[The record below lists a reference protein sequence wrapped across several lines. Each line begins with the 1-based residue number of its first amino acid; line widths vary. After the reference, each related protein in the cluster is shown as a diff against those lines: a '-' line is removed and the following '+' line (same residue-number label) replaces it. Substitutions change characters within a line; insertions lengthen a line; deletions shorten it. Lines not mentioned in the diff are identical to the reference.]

1 MGVVLGRPEFS
12 ETPLLSSVFGD
23 IDKPLLET
31 LATSIVSD
39 IDSDLTTSQASM
51 LSHMAPSFFDE
62 VMTAAGGS
70 KQHVLN
76 KIKDQRPSLPLDAQ
90 ARLSV
95 MMVGHDNGAAFNAL
109 PSDPI
114 LTSHLMDMVAAGTLT
129 SSFIQHQL
137 DSLDDDQKEML
148 IPVHTFAKLVEG
160 SQDPGDSFDTL
171 KARDLAMMLDRL
183 PDRQLASFYAHP
195 NVATHLETLFSEV
208 PTEEELRY
216 FSARS
221 RVEED
226 ERYASGQMKSYLTT
240 PFARDMKG
248 VRTRTTWEGSRSI
261 YEKYK
266 DDPVKNQ
273 KFDTMQLRQ
282 VVRRQIMDTPE
293 FGATVLSGLVGSIPA
308 EGDPEDLRL
317 PTESR
322 VQPLKLFHALPTATQ
337 LKVMDAMGDD
347 ELNSFYENI
356 KQTPESLGHFY
367 PCVCK
372 KIWSL

>member
-1 MGVVLGRPEFS
+1 M
-12 ETPLLSSVFGD
+12 SVCVWTN
-23 IDKPLLET
+23 E
-31 LATSIVSD
+31 
-39 IDSDLTTSQASM
+39 
-51 LSHMAPSFFDE
+51 
-62 VMTAAGGS
+62 
-70 KQHVLN
+70 
-76 KIKDQRPSLPLDAQ
+76 
-90 ARLSV
+90 
-95 MMVGHDNGAAFNAL
+95 
-109 PSDPI
+109 
-114 LTSHLMDMVAAGTLT
+114 
-129 SSFIQHQL
+129 
-137 DSLDDDQKEML
+137 
-148 IPVHTFAKLVEG
+148 
-160 SQDPGDSFDTL
+160 
-171 KARDLAMMLDRL
+171 
-183 PDRQLASFYAHP
+183 
-195 NVATHLETLFSEV
+195 
-208 PTEEELRY
+208 
-216 FSARS
+216 
-221 RVEED
+221 
-226 ERYASGQMKSYLTT
+226 SYLTT

-356 KQTPESLGHFY
+356 KQTPESLGAFLSLCAKVK
-367 PCVCK
+367 P
-372 KIWSL
+372 KILESLDGDDPALNNMLTSRLMILSPLMKGSKQWMHLR